1 MPTDRARIAAL
12 VRGELAIANI
22 SGRKL
27 AERMG
32 WPVDGTLRR
41 LRGSVAFRGDE
52 LVAIAR
58 ELGVAPGKFLEPSPG
73 HAGDQ
78 SSPSVAAS

>member
-1 MPTDRARIAAL
+1 MMVGMPSDRARIASL
-12 VRGELAIANI
+12 VRGELAIAGV

-41 LRGSVAFRGDE
+41 LRGDVAFRGDE
-52 LVAIAR
+52 LMAIAR
-58 ELGVAPGKFLEPSPG
+58 ELGVSPAKFLAEP
-73 HAGDQ
+73 HATQ
-78 SSPSVAAS
+78 AAS